1 MSRRSIPVAEFAR
14 VHGNSGGSEFLRVQL
29 RVCCT
34 VAWFGFASTCTAA
47 DGPNATPAMSPQE
60 SLQQIVVDPGL
71 KVELV
76 AHEPNVLDPV
86 AIRFDEDGRMWV
98 VEMRD
103 YPTGPTKEFPAKS
116 RISILR
122 DQDGDGFFETATVF
136 ADNLSFATGLQP
148 WKGGVFVTL
157 AGKVVYMKDADG
169 DDKADVNQTWY
180 TGFAQTNEQLRANHP
195 TLALDNHIYVAA
207 GLRGG
212 AVVDAQHPETK
223 PVSLSGMDFRFDPLT
238 YKFEA
243 VTGEAQ
249 FGMSFN
255 DFGDRFVCSNRDP
268 AIHVVLEDRD
278 VKRNP
283 LATISPISEHVVRGA
298 DATPIFPFGRAWTTS
313 NLHTG
318 QFTAACAVNIY
329 RGDALPAEYYGN
341 VLTCE
346 PTGYLVHRELLKPN
360 GVTFRGEHVN
370 RGKEFFASRDEWCRP
385 VNLEVGPDGALYVV
399 DMYRQII
406 EHPEWMPEEL
416 RRRPNL
422 RAGNDRG
429 RIYRV
434 VAEDFKRPAA
444 VKLSAMSNDELV
456 KCLTEKNSWRR
467 DTAWRLLLE
476 RQDKSVRPKLRAMVL
491 THVSPVARAQALG
504 LLDGLKLVDDS
515 LLLALCDDAN
525 PRVVEQA
532 ILASEGRVAKSSELR
547 ARIARLANDKDAR
560 VRFNALLIATPLP
573 TPPKYV
579 ADQWEIDAML
589 IATGK
594 QGGKVLV
601 GMLADPKAIEVNVGD
616 PELFVARL
624 ARLAGAAKDAKQ
636 SELAIGALVRSK
648 EFGRVGLT
656 GFLGEVVRS
665 GAKFD
670 KTLAGLDGDTRR
682 ILDGI
687 FSAARTDAT
696 TADKAEA
703 DRCEA
708 IDLLAFSRDATSVL
722 LPLAMKDAD
731 QGVRLRA
738 IAALAKG
745 ADIAPWK
752 ELLDSFSHA
761 TPAQQR
767 GVLDGIFARP
777 ERIAILLDAIE
788 RGTVKPAVLDPVRAK
803 LLLNSKDAT
812 TKSRAEKL
820 LAAAVPADREKVLAE
835 YRPALEFQADAARGR
850 RIFEKRCAVCH
861 KIGDVGIQFAPD
873 ISDSRER
880 TPIQLLT
887 DILQPNRAIDSNYFS
902 YTAITND
909 GRVHT
914 GVLGAETSTSVTLR
928 QQEGKSETLRRDEI
942 EELHSDGVSYMPD
955 GLEKDIPPQD
965 MADLIS
971 FIKNWRYF
979 GDSRQAPAAKP

>member
-1 MSRRSIPVAEFAR
+1 MSRRVVLERALLSACAV
-14 VHGNSGGSEFLRVQL
+14 L
-29 RVCCT
+29 
-34 VAWFGFASTCTAA
+34 GFALVARCPAA

-60 SLQQIVVDPGL
+60 SLQQIVVDPDL

-76 AHEPNVLDPV
+76 AHEPNVVDPV

-98 VEMRD
+98 IEMRD

-157 AGKVVYMKDADG
+157 AGKVVYMKDTDG
-169 DDKADVNQTWY
+169 DDKADVNETWY

-212 AVVDAQHPETK
+212 AVVDAQHPDAK

-238 YKFEA
+238 HNFEA

-249 FGMSFN
+249 FGLSFN

-298 DATPIFPFGRAWTTS
+298 DATPIFPLGRAWTTS
-313 NLHTG
+313 NLHAG
-318 QFTAACAVNIY
+318 QFTAACAVNIF
-329 RGDALPAEYYGN
+329 RGDVLPAEYYGN
-341 VLTCE
+341 IFTCE
-346 PTGYLVHRELLKPN
+346 PTGYLVHRELVKPN

-416 RRRPNL
+416 RHRPNL

-434 VAEDFKRPAA
+434 VVKDFKRTTAP
-444 VKLSAMSNDELV
+444 KMSTMSNDELV
-456 KCLTEKNSWRR
+456 ALLTHKNSWRR
-467 DTAWRLLLE
+467 ETAARLLLE
-476 RQDKSVRPKLRAMVL
+476 RQDKSVGPMLRKMAL
-491 THVSPVARAQALG
+491 KHESPVARVQALG

-515 LLLALCDDAN
+515 LLLALCEDAN

-532 ILASEGRVAKSSELR
+532 ILVSEARVEKSSTLR
-547 ARIARLANDKDAR
+547 ERIARLVNDKDAR
-560 VRFNALLIATPLP
+560 VRFNALLIAAPLP
-573 TPPKYV
+573 TPPKYM
-579 ADQWEIDAML
+579 ADEWEVNAML

-594 QGGKVLV
+594 QGGTVLA
-601 GMLADPKAIEVNVGD
+601 GMLADPTAIEANLGD

-624 ARLAGAAKDAKQ
+624 ARLAAALKDAKQ
-636 SELAIGALVRSK
+636 SKLAIDALVRSAK
-648 EFGRVGLT
+648 YGRVGLT
-656 GFLGEVVRS
+656 GFLSEALRGGGTLE
-665 GAKFD
+665 
-670 KTLAGLDGDTRR
+670 KTLAGLDGETRHK
-682 ILDGI
+682 LDGI
-687 FSAARTDAT
+687 FAAARADAMT
-696 TADKAEA
+696 VGKADV

-708 IDLLAFSRDATSVL
+708 IDLLAFSPDATSVL

-731 QGVRLRA
+731 QGLRLRA

-745 ADIAPWK
+745 TDAAPWN
-752 ELLDSFSHA
+752 ELLASFSHA

-767 GVLDGIFARP
+767 GVLDGIFLRP
-777 ERIAILLDAIE
+777 ERIALLLDAIE
-788 RGTVKPAVLDPVRAK
+788 SGTIKPTVIDQVRSK
-803 LLLNSKDAT
+803 SLLNSKDAT

-835 YRPALEFQADAARGR
+835 YRRALEVKADAARGR
-850 RIFEKRCAVCH
+850 GIFEKRCAVCH

-887 DILQPNRAIDSNYFS
+887 DIVQPNRAIDSNYFS

-909 GRVHT
+909 GRAHT

-942 EELHSDGVSYMPD
+942 EELHSDGVSYMPE
-955 GLEKDIPPQD
+955 GLEKDIPRQD

-979 GDSRQAPAAKP
+979 GDSQQAPAAKP